1 MNDKESPLG
10 QRQKRRYGLFAGAI
24 AGFAVLFVFA
34 KSQGFLDDPALR
46 VGVLGAVAGGLA
58 GRIGSR
64 RGVKGAALGIAFASL
79 GMFAAIFILYR

>member
-1 MNDKESPLG
+1 MNDMESPWG
-10 QRQKRRYGLFAGAI
+10 QRRKRLYGLFAGAVV
-24 AGFAVLFVFA
+24 GFAALFVFA

-64 RGVKGAALGIAFASL
+64 RGLKGAALSIALVTL
-79 GMFAAIFILYR
+79 GMIAVIFIMYR